1 MTGDHHLSE
10 CLSMLAR
17 SIGLHARDGVP
28 VEPEACTQIS
38 ALLSSFAR
46 RAHAL
51 ENDRV
56 ERDQLLEVARDIDPL
71 GMEQLPRI
79 DLMRLVV
86 ERTVRDAGG
95 NVVIFPGGRRRHA
108 SSPTTGGAA

>member
-10 CLSMLAR
+10 CLSMLGR
-17 SIGLHARDGVP
+17 SFGLHARDGVP
-28 VEPEACTQIS
+28 VEPEACRQIS
-38 ALLSSFAR
+38 ALLTSFAR

-51 ENDRV
+51 EETKV

-86 ERTVRDAGG
+86 ERSIQDAGG
-95 NVVIFPGGRRRHA
+95 NVLIFPARQRRKA
-108 SSPTTGGAA
+108 SPTTGGAA